1 MELSI
6 QIYSFIVS
14 FLFGGCF
21 YFLLDLFNKLTGKFK
36 LVLKIIFS
44 FFFII
49 VMSLLYFLIL
59 LYVNNG
65 VVHIYFLLS
74 ILVGYLFVYKIVIR
88 LFTLL
93 RKKL

>member
-6 QIYSFIVS
+6 QIYSFVVS
-14 FLFGGCF
+14 FVFGGLF
-21 YFLLDLFNKLTGKFK
+21 YFLLDLFNKLIIKFK

-44 FFFII
+44 FFFIML
-49 VMSLLYFLIL
+49 MSFLYFVIL

-74 ILVGYLFVYKIVIR
+74 ILVGYIFVYKIVIK

>member
-1 MELSI
+1 MELRV

-14 FLFGGCF
+14 FLFGCCF
-21 YFLLDLFNKLTGKFK
+21 YYMLDLFNKLTIKFK

-44 FFFII
+44 FFFIML
-49 VMSLLYFLIL
+49 MSLLYFFIL

-74 ILVGYLFVYKIVIR
+74 ILVGYIYVYKIGIR
-88 LFTLL
+88 FFTLFI
-93 RKKL
+93 KKL